1 MSDHTHHGGPP
12 PGEAPRWLD
21 HPANIKLITKIFFVL
36 CGIFFLADAIFFAYH
51 KHSTFQPAEWTP
63 AVEGEHFHPEG
74 IHALETTF
82 GFYSVYGF
90 IAIVLLVVLSV
101 GLRKLVMQPED
112 YYSRD
117 YDEPADDEN
126 GDNEEQHHG

>member
-21 HPANIKLITKIFFVL
+21 SAANIKLITKVFFGLYAVA
-36 CGIFFLADAIFFAYH
+36 FAADAIFFAKH

-63 AVEGEHFHPEG
+63 AADGEHFHPEG

-90 IAIVLLVVLSV
+90 IAIILLVVLSV

-112 YYSRD
+112 FYSRD
-117 YDEPADDEN
+117 YNEPADDES
-126 GDNEEQHHG
+126 GEEHHG

>member
-21 HPANIKLITKIFFVL
+21 HPSNIKLITKIFFGL
-36 CGIFFLADAIFFAYH
+36 CGLFFVADAIFFAYH
-51 KHSTFQPAEWTP
+51 KHSTFQPAEWSP
-63 AVEGEHFHPEG
+63 AAEGEHFQPGG

-82 GFYSVYGF
+82 GFYSIYGF

-112 YYSRD
+112 FYNRD
-117 YDEPADDEN
+117 YDEPADDES
-126 GDNEEQHHG
+126 GEGHHG